1 MKKLALAILLLLP
14 ATIFAAADKPNRA
27 DFPLTVHVVSSAWQI
42 GYSNTPSY
50 QVLETVIGD
59 QSVELQQGGT
69 SGVLALGDYPAR
81 ISPKI
86 HGPKNPNTYDI
97 YRGYDLLMPDGTTRT
112 YTVTGLGPAST
123 NP

>member
-1 MKKLALAILLLLP
+1 MKKLALAALLLLP
-14 ATIFAAADKPNRA
+14 ATIFAASTKSNRA
-27 DFPLTVHVVSSAWQI
+27 DFPLTVLVVSSAWRM
-42 GYSNTPSY
+42 GYGNTASY
-50 QVLETVIGD
+50 QTLETVID
-59 QSVELQQGGT
+59 NQSVELQDST
-69 SGVLALGDYPAR
+69 TGVLALGDYPAR

-112 YTVTGLGPAST
+112 YTVTGLGPVST